1 MWWRGRSCAASRL
14 GLSSVSSRSTSTS
27 PYMLVTRGGRREPG
41 GRAPGGAD
49 AVDERLL
56 SIR

>member
-1 MWWRGRSCAASRL
+1 
-14 GLSSVSSRSTSTS
+14 
-27 PYMLVTRGGRREPG
+27 MLVTRGGRREPG